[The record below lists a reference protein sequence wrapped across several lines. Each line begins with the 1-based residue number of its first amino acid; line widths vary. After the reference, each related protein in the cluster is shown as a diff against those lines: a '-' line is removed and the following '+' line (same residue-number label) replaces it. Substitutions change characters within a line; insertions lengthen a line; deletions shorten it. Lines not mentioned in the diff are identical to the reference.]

1 MTTNSDVRADSDKGT
16 TNPIDDRPDHAL
28 PLGGTIERVQSGVGV
43 VIETKQQP
51 ASATAAASVR
61 AQAEAA
67 RAAWRPL
74 ARAGDPQRSAA
85 LQHVARLLSEQQAAL
100 LAANAEDVARERAGG
115 ANAAALDRLLLTP
128 PRLAALAADVL
139 HVAALPDPLG
149 ELGPMRTLPN
159 GMLVGQRRVPL
170 GVIAIIYEG
179 RPNVTVDAA
188 TLCVKAGNAVVL
200 RGSSSAI
207 ASNRALTAVLREAL
221 DAAGLP
227 ADAVQLVDSTSR
239 ERVGELLRLRGLI
252 DVAIPRGGA
261 DLIRYV
267 AEQATVPV
275 IETGAGVC
283 HTYVDA
289 SADAEMAEQI
299 VYNAKVR
306 RPSICNALD
315 TLLIDRANAERL
327 LPPLAGALLA
337 AGVRLHCDD
346 AALTMLQRAGL
357 EVGVQP
363 AEAGD
368 WGHEFLSLDAAVG
381 LVDGLDGALE
391 HIARFGS
398 GHSEAIVTA
407 RHDHAMR
414 FLNEVDAAAVY
425 VNASTQFTDGGQFG
439 LGAEIGISTQKLHA
453 RGPMGLREIT
463 TYKWVILG
471 DGQVRPA

>member
-1 MTTNSDVRADSDKGT
+1 MVQTMWPVAE
-16 TNPIDDRPDHAL
+16 
-28 PLGGTIERVQSGVGV
+28 TI
-43 VIETKQQP
+43 
-51 ASATAAASVR
+51 ASPVR

-67 RAAWRPL
+67 RAAWRTL
-74 ARAGDPQRSAA
+74 ASAGDSQRSAV
-85 LQHVARLLSEQQAAL
+85 LEHVARLLVERQERL

-115 ANAAALDRLLLTP
+115 ASASALDRLLLTP
-128 PRLAALAADVL
+128 QRLSALADDVRG
-139 HVAALPDPLG
+139 VAALPDPLG
-149 ELGPMRTLPN
+149 ELGPLRTLPN

-188 TLCVKAGNAVVL
+188 TLCIKAGNAVVL

-207 ASNRALTAVLREAL
+207 ISNRALARVLRDAL
-221 DAAGLP
+221 TAAGLP
-227 ADAVQLVDSTSR
+227 PDAVQFIDSTSR
-239 ERVGELLRLRGLI
+239 ESVGEVLRLRGLI

-283 HTYVDA
+283 HTFVDEH
-289 SADAEMAEQI
+289 ADPDMAEAI

-315 TLLIDRANAERL
+315 TLLVDQAVAQTMLPRL
-327 LPPLAGALLA
+327 ASALLA
-337 AGVRLHCDD
+337 AGVRLHCDLE
-346 AALTMLQRAGL
+346 ARAILHIAGY
-357 EVGVQP
+357 ESGIVP
-363 AEAGD
+363 ATPDD
-368 WGHEFLSLDAAVG
+368 WGHEYVSLDAAVA

-391 HIARFGS
+391 HIARYGS

-407 RHDHAMR
+407 RHDRAMR

>member
-1 MTTNSDVRADSDKGT
+1 V
-16 TNPIDDRPDHAL
+16 
-28 PLGGTIERVQSGVGV
+28 VQ
-43 VIETKQQP
+43 TMWP
-51 ASATAAASVR
+51 AAEAIASPVR

-67 RAAWRPL
+67 RRAWRFL
-74 ARAGDPQRSAA
+74 ARAGDSQRSAV
-85 LQHVARLLSEQQAAL
+85 LQHVARLLLEREEQV
-100 LAANAEDVARERAGG
+100 LAANGEDVRRERAAG
-115 ANAAALDRLLLTP
+115 ANASALDRLLLTP
-128 PRLAALAADVL
+128 QRLAALAEDVRG
-139 HVAALPDPLG
+139 VAALPDPLG
-149 ELGPMRTLPN
+149 DLGPLRTLPN

-188 TLCVKAGNAVVL
+188 TLCIKAGNAVVL
-200 RGSSSAI
+200 RGSSSALV
-207 ASNRALTAVLREAL
+207 SNRALAAVLRDAL
-221 DAAGLP
+221 AAAGLP
-227 ADAVQLVDSTSR
+227 AEAVQLVDSTSR
-239 ERVGELLRLRGLI
+239 ESVGELLRLRGLV

-283 HTYVDA
+283 HTYIDA
-289 SADAEMAEQI
+289 SADAAMSVEI

-315 TLLIDRANAERL
+315 TLLVDQAAAERL
-327 LPPLAGALLA
+327 LPGLAMALLA
-337 AGVRLHCDD
+337 AGVRLHCDAAAH
-346 AALTMLQRAGL
+346 AALLQAGV
-357 EVGVQP
+357 EGDIVP
-363 AEAGD
+363 ATAAD
-368 WGHEFLSLDAAVG
+368 WGHEYISLDAAVA
-381 LVDGLDGALE
+381 LVDGLNGALD
-391 HIARFGS
+391 HIARYGS

-407 RHDHAMR
+407 QHEHAMR

-463 TYKWVILG
+463 TYKWVVLG
-471 DGQVRPA
+471 NGQVRPA